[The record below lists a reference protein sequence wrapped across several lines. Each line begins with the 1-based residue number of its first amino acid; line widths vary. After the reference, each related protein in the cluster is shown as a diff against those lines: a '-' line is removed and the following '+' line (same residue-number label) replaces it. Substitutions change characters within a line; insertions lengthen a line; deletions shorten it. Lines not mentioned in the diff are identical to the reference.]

1 MLCFNGDLPS
11 IIDTGARKVRVLSI
25 ILLCISIVA
34 CFSSQDNDESAGVT
48 TEQQVYEQANRML
61 DSGNY
66 SQAVEV
72 YQMLESRFPF
82 GQYASQAQLELIYAH
97 FRGGNPEAARAAADR
112 FIRLHPEHPN
122 IDYAYYMKGV
132 ASFSENLSFINRFL
146 PTDASKRD
154 INRAEDAFN
163 EFSLFLSLYPD
174 SDYAAD
180 ARARMIFLR
189 NTLARYEMH
198 VADYYMER
206 QAYIAAL
213 NRSRYVV
220 ENFQGTPQVADALS
234 LMVECY
240 MRLGLD
246 DLATTSLALL
256 RENYPEHEN
265 LDSDGDFI
273 VRNRVTN
280 PSLLYTVSF
289 GLLGSNESD
298 TPLAP
303 TSRPNRPVTPDTAP
317 QGGGRSLLN
326 IITFGLLGD
335 DGATPDTPGPSDPS
349 PDAPADLPVPGGP
362 VPDPT
367 QQPTT
372 QPGA

>member
-1 MLCFNGDLPS
+1 M
-11 IIDTGARKVRVLSI
+11 IEGARKVRILSI
-25 ILLCISIVA
+25 VLLCLTVVS
-34 CFSSQDNDESAGVT
+34 CSWWSQGERDEYAGMS
-48 TEQQVYEQANRML
+48 TEQQFYERANRQL
-61 DSGNY
+61 QAGNY
-66 SQAVEV
+66 SQAVLTYEA
-72 YQMLESRFPF
+72 LESRFPF

-97 FRGGNPEAARAAADR
+97 FRSGNLEAARAAADR
-112 FIRLHPEHPN
+112 FIRLHPDHPS

-132 ASFSENLSFINRFL
+132 ASFSENSGFVSRFL

-154 INRAEDAFN
+154 ITRAQDAFN
-163 EFSLFLSLYPD
+163 EFSLLLSLYPD

-189 NTLARYEMH
+189 NTLAQYEMH
-198 VADYYMER
+198 VAEYYMER
-206 QAYIAAL
+206 RAYIAAL

-246 DLATTSLALL
+246 DLADTSLALL
-256 RENYPEHEN
+256 RDNYPEHET

-273 VRNRVTN
+273 VRNHVTN

-289 GLLGSNESD
+289 GLLGSNEDD

-303 TSRPNRPVTPDTAP
+303 TSRPNRPVAPDVQPA
-317 QGGGRSLLN
+317 GRRSWLN
-326 IITFGLLGD
+326 ILTLGLFGD
-335 DGATPDTPGPSDPS
+335 DGSTPG
-349 PDAPADLPVPGGP
+349 DLPTDPPPGSPSGVPGGP
-362 VPDPT
+362 VDTRTPVEQLP
-367 QQPTT
+367 QPAPQPTT
-372 QPGA
+372 QPPGR

>member
-1 MLCFNGDLPS
+1 
-11 IIDTGARKVRVLSI
+11 VRILSI
-25 ILLCISIVA
+25 LLLCVSVVS
-34 CFSSQDNDESAGVT
+34 CFSSRDNDGNGAAVES
-48 TEQQVYEQANRML
+48 TEQQFYEQANRML
-61 DSGNY
+61 NAGNY
-66 SQAVEV
+66 TQAVEV
-72 YQMLESRFPF
+72 YQALESRFPF

-97 FRGGNPEAARAAADR
+97 FRSNNLEAARAAADR
-112 FIRLHPEHPN
+112 FIRLHPDHPN
-122 IDYAYYMKGV
+122 IDYAYYMKGI
-132 ASFSENLSFINRFL
+132 ASFSENVSFVNRFL

-154 INRAEDAFN
+154 ISRAEDAFN
-163 EFSLFLSLYPD
+163 EFSLLLSLYPD

-189 NTLARYEMH
+189 NTLAQYEMH

-206 QAYIAAL
+206 RAYIAAL

-246 DLATTSLALL
+246 ELADTSLALL
-256 RENYPEHEN
+256 KENYPDHETLASN
-265 LDSDGDFI
+265 GDFI
-273 VRNRVTN
+273 VRNHVTN

-289 GLLGSNESD
+289 GLLGSNEDD

-303 TSRPNRPVTPDTAP
+303 TSRPNRPVTPDVAP
-317 QGGGRSLLN
+317 EGSRSLLN

-335 DGATPDTPGPSDPS
+335 DGSTPDTPS
-349 PDAPADLPVPGGP
+349 DAPPGMPTELPGPTPGGP
-362 VPDPT
+362 TGPGTSGPAPSPAPGPSPT
-367 QQPTT
+367 P
-372 QPGA
+372 QPGP